1 MMKGYSLLFLVCTYL
16 IFIGCKSN
24 KSISKDSSLQK
35 TSNENDSKIYSSSTK
50 MYLKDL
56 EKQDSDR
63 LSHRFIEKYAII
75 RIEDQYYVGAIINVD
90 DSFDIE
96 KLKDLDVVIGSRV
109 KDNLSIKISVFGIR
123 KLNTIKGILYVNID
137 QKVSLIK

>member
-1 MMKGYSLLFLVCTYL
+1 MKGYSLLFLVCTYL

-24 KSISKDSSLQK
+24 KSISKDSGVQK
-35 TSNENDSKIYSSSTK
+35 KSNENDFKIYSSSTK

-56 EKQDSDR
+56 EKQDLDK
-63 LSHRFIEKYAII
+63 LSHRFIEKYAIN

-109 KDNLSIKISVFGIR
+109 KDNLSIKILVFGVR
-123 KLNTIKGILYVNID
+123 KLNTINGILYVNID